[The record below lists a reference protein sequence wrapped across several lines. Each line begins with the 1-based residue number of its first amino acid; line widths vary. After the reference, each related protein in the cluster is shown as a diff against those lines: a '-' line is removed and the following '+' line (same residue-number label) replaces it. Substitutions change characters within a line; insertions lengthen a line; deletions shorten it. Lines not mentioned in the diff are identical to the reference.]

1 MPRLVR
7 ARPETDAGLRR
18 VRAGRGFRYL
28 DMNGRPVARADRRR
42 IRDLVIPPAWQDV
55 WIAAEPM
62 AHIQAVGTDLAGRR
76 QYIYHRR
83 WRQSQDR
90 DKFVRALALAEALPR
105 ARTQVTVALR
115 RDDLDRDR
123 ALAVALRLLD
133 EAAPRV
139 GSRRYLDRYGSRGL
153 TTLRRGDASVTGSV
167 VTLSF
172 PSKSGKRAHLE
183 IDDEDLAR
191 AVSILRSG
199 RARSALLW
207 YQRGKRQIAL
217 SASDVNRGIREL
229 TGGDFTAK
237 DFRTLRGTT
246 LAAAALARIGTVDRA
261 RDRKEAEKLAVAA
274 AADALG
280 NTPAV
285 ARASYIDPLVFRRY
299 ADGALLDRS
308 VSSETAIQRL
318 LEPDPTNKRS

>member
-1 MPRLVR
+1 
-7 ARPETDAGLRR
+7 
-18 VRAGRGFRYL
+18 
-28 DMNGRPVARADRRR
+28 
-42 IRDLVIPPAWQDV
+42 
-55 WIAAEPM
+55 M
-62 AHIQAVGTDLAGRR
+62 AHIQVVGTDLAGRR

-83 WRQSQDR
+83 WRQRQDR

-105 ARTQVTVALR
+105 ARARVTAALR
-115 RDDLDRDR
+115 RDELDHDR

-139 GSRRYLDRYGSRGL
+139 GSRRYLARYGSRGL
-153 TTLRRGDASVTGSV
+153 TTLRRRDASVTGSV

-172 PSKSGKRAHLE
+172 PSKSGQRAHLE

-191 AVSILRSG
+191 AVSGLRSG

-207 YQRGKRQIAL
+207 YQRGRRQVAL
-217 SASDVNRGIREL
+217 SATDVNSGIREL

-246 LAAAALARIGTVDRA
+246 LAAAALAHIGAVDSA
-261 RDRKEAEKLAVAA
+261 RDRKDAEKLAVAA
-274 AADALG
+274 TADALG

-285 ARASYIDPLVFRRY
+285 ARASYIDPRVFRRY
-299 ADGALLDRS
+299 AEGALLDRS
-308 VSSETAIQRL
+308 VTPETAIQRL
-318 LEPDPTNKRS
+318 LEPDLS